1 MVTRQE
7 QLLDAAIE
15 LIGTQGIRSLT
26 HRAVDAEAGIP
37 AGSTSNYYRTRDALL
52 EAIVARFAERERLSW
67 EAIAGAVQPSSP
79 KELAAALEHFVRDA
93 TGPSRALTLTRQ
105 LLFAEAAQRP
115 SLQPVLA
122 SNAKAIRAWGAQWLK
137 AVGSAHPERDC
148 QIVLNY
154 LDGLIIHQ
162 LAFPETPFSPA
173 RPLLALLK
181 ALIAS

>member
-1 MVTRQE
+1 MLTRQE

-26 HRAVDAEAGIP
+26 HRAVDTAAGI
-37 AGSTSNYYRTRDALL
+37 AQGSTSNYYRTREALL
-52 EAIVARFAERERLSW
+52 EAIVARFGERERQSW
-67 EAIAGAVQPSSP
+67 EAIAGAIAPSSP
-79 KELAAALEHFVRDA
+79 KELAAALEHFLREA
-93 TGPSRALTLTRQ
+93 TGPSRALTLSRH
-105 LLFAEAAQRP
+105 LLFAEAALRP

-122 SNAKAIRAWGAQWLK
+122 GNAKAIRVWGAEWLR
-137 AVGSAHPERDC
+137 AAGSKHPERDC

-181 ALIAS
+181 ALIAH